1 MPDLAYGQ
9 HGVISVRQLIALGW
23 SHAAIARAVRD
34 GYLIRIHRG
43 VYAVGHT
50 RLTARGRWM
59 AAVLACGDGALLSH
73 RAGAALHDL
82 WPVPSGLIDVTALT
96 ARKSDGVRCHR
107 SRTLHPDDRD
117 VVDGIPVTAVPR
129 IFLDMA
135 EILTAQRLRTLL
147 EQAQRRDLLN
157 PARINAMLGRS
168 NGHRGVAKLRAA
180 LAQLHDE
187 APWTQ
192 SELERNFLEFV
203 RAAGLPEPQTNVIVD
218 EILADCF
225 WPEHNLVAELDGFDF
240 HRDRE
245 VFESD
250 RHRRTVHTLAGRRC
264 INITQRMIE
273 RGAKA
278 LRADLFALL
287 RAKPS

>member
-1 MPDLAYGQ
+1 LPTLASRQ
-9 HGVISVRQLIALGW
+9 HGVISVQQLSDLGW

-50 RLTARGRWM
+50 RLPARGRWM

-73 RAGAALHDL
+73 RAGAALRDL

-96 ARKSDGVRCHR
+96 SRRNEGVRCHR
-107 SRTLHPDDRD
+107 ARTLHPDDRD
-117 VVDGIPVTAVPR
+117 IVDGIPVTALPR

-135 EILTAQRLRTLL
+135 EILTHPRLRTLL
-147 EQAQRRDLLN
+147 EQAQRRNLLN
-157 PARINAMLGRS
+157 PARIDAMLARS
-168 NGHRGVAKLRAA
+168 NGRRGVPKLRTG
-180 LAQLHDE
+180 LAELHDD

-218 EILADCF
+218 EILVDCF
-225 WPEHNLVAELDGFDF
+225 WPEHNLIAELDGFDSP
-240 HRDRE
+240 RARE

-273 RGAKA
+273 RTAKV
-278 LRADLFALL
+278 LRADLAALL
-287 RAKPS
+287 RTRTS

>member
-1 MPDLAYGQ
+1 
-9 HGVISVRQLIALGW
+9 VISVWQLVDLGW
-23 SHAAIARAVRD
+23 SHAAIARGVRD

-73 RAGAALHDL
+73 RAGTALHDL
-82 WPVPSGLIDVTALT
+82 WPVPSGLIDVTAVT
-96 ARKSDGVRCHR
+96 ARKSEGVRCHR
-107 SRTLHPDDRD
+107 ARTLHPDDRD
-117 VVDGIPVTAVPR
+117 VVDGIPVTALPR

-157 PARINAMLGRS
+157 PPRIDAMLVRS
-168 NGHRGVAKLRAA
+168 NGRRGVPAFRAA
-180 LAQLHDE
+180 LADLHDE

-192 SELERNFLEFV
+192 SELERNFLEFL

-225 WPEHNLVAELDGFDF
+225 WPEHNLIAELDGFEF
-240 HRDRE
+240 HRGRE

-250 RHRRTVHTLAGRRC
+250 RQRRTNHTLAGRRC
-264 INITQRMIE
+264 VNITQRMIE

-278 LRADLFALL
+278 LRGDLAALL
-287 RAKPS
+287 RTRPS

>member
-1 MPDLAYGQ
+1 LPTLASRQ
-9 HGVISVRQLIALGW
+9 HGVISVWQLIDLGW

-73 RAGAALHDL
+73 RAGTALHDL
-82 WPVPSGLIDVTALT
+82 WPVPSGLIDVTAVT
-96 ARKSDGVRCHR
+96 ARRNDGVRCHR
-107 SRTLHPDDRD
+107 ARTLHPADRD
-117 VVDGIPVTAVPR
+117 VVDGIPVTGLPR

-157 PARINAMLGRS
+157 PPRIDAMLVRS
-168 NGHRGVAKLRAA
+168 NGRRGVPKLRAA
-180 LAQLHDE
+180 LAELHDE

-203 RAAGLPEPQTNVIVD
+203 RAAGLPEPQTNVVVD

-225 WPEHNLVAELDGFDF
+225 WPEHNLIAELDSFDF
-240 HRDRE
+240 LTE
-245 VFESD
+245 KFPGP
-250 RHRRTVHTLAGRRC
+250 GR
-264 INITQRMIE
+264 
-273 RGAKA
+273 
-278 LRADLFALL
+278 
-287 RAKPS
+287 